1 MIDIIKPKVSW
12 DTLFLSLKLCI
23 CGFRFSL
30 RNEVRLQVRH
40 FSVRLLLQFQL
51 RLLPMKFLLE
61 FKLLP
66 RRVLSVDSDQSL
78 SEWLADIGLAHL
90 TKVLTDHGIHDIASL
105 TMLVILI

>member
-1 MIDIIKPKVSW
+1 
-12 DTLFLSLKLCI
+12 
-23 CGFRFSL
+23 
-30 RNEVRLQVRH
+30 
-40 FSVRLLLQFQL
+40 
-51 RLLPMKFLLE
+51 MKFLLL

-105 TMLVILI
+105 TMLVILIQITYID